1 MSPSLSLSLYVCTSS
16 SSSGSYHVSSFFWSI
31 VIKVTCVYDSSAVL
45 WESKETEVKCHFYS
59 MTHWVTRPQFESV
72 AVLIKENSIQKNVK
86 IGMNLGQITSI
97 HFRVA
102 HILRCGIRCR
112 ERGTRSKLS
121 KSPRT
126 KPEARFSSW
135 APSQSPQIDDT
146 AHPWTSFGW
155 IVNLITTWSIRLQS
169 DQFGTLAFL

>member
-1 MSPSLSLSLYVCTSS
+1 MSPSLSLSLNGCTSL
-16 SSSGSYHVSSFFWSI
+16 SSSGSYHVPSSFWSI
-31 VIKVTCVYDSSAVL
+31 VRQVTCVYDSSAVL
-45 WESKETEVKCHFYS
+45 WESAETEIKCHFYS
-59 MTHWVTRPQFESV
+59 LTHWVTRPQFECV
-72 AVLIKENSIQKNVK
+72 AVFYSKNINLLTK
-86 IGMNLGQITSI
+86 IGMYFGQIGSI

-146 AHPWTSFGW
+146 AHSWTTFGW

-169 DQFGTLAFL
+169 DQFGTLALL

>member
-1 MSPSLSLSLYVCTSS
+1 MGALLCLPLGHTMSLHPSDQLLDRS
-16 SSSGSYHVSSFFWSI
+16 HVSTTALQCS
-31 VIKVTCVYDSSAVL
+31 
-45 WESKETEVKCHFYS
+45 ESRKKQKSNGTF
-59 MTHWVTRPQFESV
+59 THWLTLSDKTTIWMCCSV
-72 AVLIKENSIQKNVK
+72 NQKILLKNVKRLTK
-86 IGMNLGQITSI
+86 IGMNLGQIASI

-146 AHPWTSFGW
+146 AHPWTSFSW
-155 IVNLITTWSIRLQS
+155 IVNLITMWSIRLQS
-169 DQFGTLAFL
+169 DQFGALALL

>member
-1 MSPSLSLSLYVCTSS
+1 MCALLCLLLGLTMSLHPSDQLLDRS
-16 SSSGSYHVSSFFWSI
+16 HVSTTALQCSESLQKLKSNATFTHWL
-31 VIKVTCVYDSSAVL
+31 TEWQGHNLNVL
-45 WESKETEVKCHFYS
+45 RCYQGKFYS
-59 MTHWVTRPQFESV
+59 
-72 AVLIKENSIQKNVK
+72 KNINLLTK
-86 IGMNLGQITSI
+86 IGMYFGQIGSI

-155 IVNLITTWSIRLQS
+155 IVNLITMWSIRLQS
-169 DQFGTLAFL
+169 DQFGALALL